1 MLNWRESVPIAA
13 AFALLLT
20 PGLRLSASAGAPEW
34 RVCVHNLAELNQP
47 TLAAL
52 NVEASGLLHGRRV
65 SFVHGPCVARSGR
78 LIYLIVRSQGP
89 ADGQDVLGRAA
100 VRQGSV
106 LPVLE
111 VYVEPVR
118 SFIGQVESSK
128 LIGRALA
135 RVVAHEVT
143 HFIDQ
148 DVTHGRRGLM
158 QASFSGWDLITDD
171 SHRFRRLQVTAR

>member
-1 MLNWRESVPIAA
+1 MLNWRESVPFAA
-13 AFALLLT
+13 AFALLLA
-20 PGLRLSASAGAPEW
+20 PGLRLSASSGASEW
-34 RVCVHNLAELNQP
+34 RVCVHNLAELNPP

-65 SFVHGPCVARSGR
+65 SFEQGPCVARSGG
-78 LIYLIVRSQGP
+78 LIHLIVRSQAP
-89 ADGQDVLGRAA
+89 AGGQDVLGRAPL
-100 VRQGSV
+100 RQGSV

-111 VYVEPVR
+111 VFVEPLL

-135 RVVAHEVT
+135 RIVAHEVT

-148 DVTHGRRGLM
+148 DVTHGGRGLM

-171 SHRFRRLQVTAR
+171 SHRFRRLQAR